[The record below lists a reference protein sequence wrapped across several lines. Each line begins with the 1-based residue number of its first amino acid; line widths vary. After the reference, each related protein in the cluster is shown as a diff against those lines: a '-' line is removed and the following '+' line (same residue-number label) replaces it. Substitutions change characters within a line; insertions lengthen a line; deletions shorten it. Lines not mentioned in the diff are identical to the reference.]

1 MDTFPDVST
10 IEPIPEGGFENA
22 TFMEPPG
29 AAAPEKPKRIVS
41 EKQKAHLDR
50 IRASAV
56 AARRAKAAAKRVPD
70 DAAEPPVETF
80 DESPKRPAQKPP
92 SKPARVPTGGLHD
105 FQTFMQHMETFEQM
119 TKAQEKERRAAQEHE
134 AALEARI
141 EARVRAKI
149 KHEQG
154 ILTPPPTPIAADL
167 PEFTSMFM

>member
-10 IEPIPEGGFENA
+10 IEPMPEGDFENA

-80 DESPKRPAQKPP
+80 DESPKRPAPKPSP
-92 SKPARVPTGGLHD
+92 KPARMPTGGLHD
-105 FQTFMQHMETFEQM
+105 FQTFMQHMQTFSEL
-119 TKAQEKERRAAQEHE
+119 TEAQEREREKVKDHE

-149 KHEQG
+149 KHEQV
-154 ILTPPPTPIAADL
+154 LTPPPTPIASDL